1 MLVDGEERVG
11 CREDLSGCHTRQLNR
26 VILERVRQKD
36 ACDRVTV
43 YMSQRCITL
52 HRIPALLRLYALTTH
67 NNSSDAIFFLSFS
80 LYF

>member
-36 ACDRVTV
+36 ACYRV
-43 YMSQRCITL
+43 SKLDESAIHNPCI
-52 HRIPALLRLYALTTH
+52 
-67 NNSSDAIFFLSFS
+67 
-80 LYF
+80 